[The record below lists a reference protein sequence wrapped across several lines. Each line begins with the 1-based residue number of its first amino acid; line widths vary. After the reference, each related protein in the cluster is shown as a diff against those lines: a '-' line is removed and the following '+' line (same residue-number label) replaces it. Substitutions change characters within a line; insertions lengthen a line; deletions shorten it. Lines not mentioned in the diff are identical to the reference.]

1 MPDRAPDAILLVVQE
16 QVAQATYSSER
27 AAAADERAP
36 AADAAGGRGD
46 RARRASDPEI
56 GAWQAF
62 LRAGTASALAIEAAL
77 AETGV
82 SHSEYDVLVNVATG
96 PKDGV
101 RPTELAER
109 VLITK
114 SGLTRLL
121 DRLVERRYI
130 ERHACASDRRG
141 QLIVLTA
148 DGRRAFRRATP
159 NVVRAIGTIFGDH
172 FSEREVAALR
182 VACDRIATAAEA
194 MTA

>member
-1 MPDRAPDAILLVVQE
+1 VREQVVQT
-16 QVAQATYSSER
+16 TYSSK
-27 AAAADERAP
+27 
-36 AADAAGGRGD
+36 
-46 RARRASDPEI
+46 RRKASHPELA
-56 GAWQAF
+56 AWQAF
-62 LRAGTASALAIEAAL
+62 LRAGTASTLALEAAL
-77 AETGV
+77 VDTGV

-96 PKDGV
+96 PRDGL

-121 DRLVERRYI
+121 DRLVERGYI

-148 DGRRAFRRATP
+148 DGRRAFRRAAP
-159 NVVRAIGTIFGDH
+159 NVVRAIGTIFGET
-172 FSEREVAALR
+172 FSERDVSALR
-182 VACDRIATAAEA
+182 AACERITTAAES